1 MPSTNSAC
9 IAPETH
15 YTVDMPKT
23 STDRVRI
30 LRAARAAQGLR
41 RLELYVHPEDW
52 PEIKRLAG
60 WLAKRRAN
68 RAKV

>member
-52 PEIKRLAG
+52 PEIKRKAEQV
-60 WLAKRRAN
+60 AKRRK
-68 RAKV
+68 AKA